1 MVEEVQV
8 VEAPR
13 RAAIRLE
20 NVDWR
25 VVGAVAVTVTVWASA
40 FPAIRAGLAAY
51 APVHVALLRFLV
63 ASAALG
69 VIAVITRMQL
79 PALRD
84 WPAIAATGFLGVFT
98 YHISLNTGELTVA
111 PGTASVI
118 VAAAPVITALM
129 AVIFLRERLSAWG
142 WLGIAICF
150 GGVTYIALGG
160 GEGLALDPRGLFVV
174 VAAVAQGVF
183 FASQKPLV
191 ARLGALRYTTC
202 ALWAGAVMLLIFTP
216 GLVEQIQAAPPAATL
231 AVAFL
236 GIFPSAIGYATWAYA
251 LSRIPASRAS
261 SFLYL
266 VPALAFLI
274 SWIWLGELPILSDIV
289 GGLIVLAG
297 VIMVNTWGKA
307 KAASQLAAAEQE
319 LPDFNLR

>member
-1 MVEEVQV
+1 MAEEVQA
-8 VEAPR
+8 VEVPQ
-13 RAAIRLE
+13 RAAIQLSGI
-20 NVDWR
+20 NWR
-25 VVGAVAVTVTVWASA
+25 VIGAVAVTITVWSSA

-51 APVHVALLRFLV
+51 APVHVALLRFLI
-63 ASAALG
+63 ASVALG
-69 VIAVITRMQL
+69 VMAVITRMQL

-84 WPAIAATGFLGVFT
+84 WPPIVATAFLGVFT
-98 YHISLNTGELTVA
+98 YHISLNTGEQTVA

-129 AVIFLRERLSAWG
+129 AVIFLRERLSVWG
-142 WLGIAICF
+142 WLGIAVCF

-160 GEGLALDPRGLFVV
+160 GQGLALDPRGLFVV
-174 VAAVAQGVF
+174 VAAVAQGIF
-183 FASQKPLV
+183 FASQKPIV

-202 ALWAGAVMLLIFTP
+202 ALWAGAVMLLVFTP
-216 GLVEQIQAAPPAATL
+216 GLFEQIQAAPPAATL

-236 GIFPSAIGYATWAYA
+236 GIFPSAIGYGSWAYV
-251 LSRIPASRAS
+251 LSHIPASRAS

-274 SWIWLGELPILSDIV
+274 SWIWLGETPVLSDIL
-289 GGLIVLAG
+289 GGLLVLAG

-307 KAASQLAAAEQE
+307 KAA
-319 LPDFNLR
+319 